1 MSENCPWCGSP
12 THSDSPETYWA
23 CGSWNHSKGPWQSDA
38 CRIRVLESDNAR
50 LQAVVD
56 KLPKTKDGV
65 PVVDGGKYW
74 FLDWEN
80 QIREREAVMTL
91 ECDQGGHDPVYAEW
105 NEAYSALEAAEEA
118 RKTNE
123 EKK

>member
-1 MSENCPWCGSP
+1 MS
-12 THSDSPETYWA
+12 DVETYELYLSNDRIQIKAMPGGKWV
-23 CGSWNHSKGPWQSDA
+23 KTDDA
-38 CRIRVLESDNAR
+38 LDLIESLYVEISL
-50 LQAVVD
+50 LQAIVD
-56 KLPKTKDGV
+56 KLPKTADGV

-80 QIREREAVMTL
+80 KIKEREAVMTL